1 MHHNRP
7 HLLGLLA
14 GLFLAAGLILS
25 AMVVTRAWLKIA
37 ESQSI
42 TVTGSAK
49 RAVVS
54 DLVIWNGSFVTEAPE
69 LHAAQAALKASQAKV
84 AAFLA
89 KAGITNAAYSP
100 IRIEELRASLKGADG
115 YVQSRTS
122 GFRLTQSV
130 TVKSGD
136 IPAVQAMDAAST
148 ALVEDAVLFTP
159 SSPEFVYTKAG
170 EAKVEMLAEATRDAR
185 ARADQ
190 IAKQGEA
197 RVAQLRSARMGVFQI
212 TPEHSAVT
220 SWEGVYDTTSLN
232 KTITAV
238 VTATF
243 SLK

>member
-1 MHHNRP
+1 MNNTRP

-14 GLFLAAGLILS
+14 GLFLAAGLVLS
-25 AMVVTRAWLKIA
+25 AMVVTRGWLKIA

-54 DLVIWNGSFVTEAPE
+54 DLVVWRGSFVAEAGTLRE
-69 LHAAQAALKASQAKV
+69 TQAALKTSQAKV
-84 AAFLA
+84 EAFLRQHSV
-89 KAGITNAAYSP
+89 TNAEFSP
-100 IRIEELRASLKGADG
+100 INIDELKASLKGEGG
-115 YVQSRTS
+115 YVQQRTV
-122 GFRLTQSV
+122 GYRLTQSV
-130 TVKSGD
+130 LVKTED
-136 IPAVQAMDAAST
+136 IDGVRAMDAEST
-148 ALVEDAVLFTP
+148 ALVEEGVLFTP
-159 SSPEFVYTKAG
+159 VAPEYIYTRAG

-185 ARADQ
+185 LRADQ
-190 IAKQGEA
+190 IAKQGDA

-212 TPEHSAVT
+212 TPEHSAET
-220 SWEGVYDTTSLN
+220 SWEGVYDTRSLN